1 MKRFKAQHEPRKN
14 RKSKKEKFW
23 AGSGKFL
30 LVLMILYALIL
41 GINEIVGLGKKQE
54 QNFKAENIE
63 VTGNEILS
71 SEKIK
76 DLCDYDFTNSKTND
90 TNIEEIAESLMKSDF
105 IKGVSVTKRLPRT
118 LNITIEEREPIAFIY
133 GRGLNLIDG
142 EGFLMPVPKI
152 KKSWDLPFISGI
164 TESLGKL
171 GEKTNSEQALNA
183 VSLVSHLELNNSL
196 MLALISEI
204 NMDNSRLFELTM
216 INGGAKIRINRTE
229 YDKELY
235 VLQNYVKSYLDW
247 SEMAQIDYID
257 LRFKDQ
263 LVVKKKS

>member
-1 MKRFKAQHEPRKN
+1 MKRFKAQHEPRKS

-90 TNIEEIAESLMKSDF
+90 INIEEIAESLMKSDF
-105 IKGVSVTKRLPRT
+105 IKGVSVTKRIPRT

-133 GRGLNLIDG
+133 GRGLNLIDD

-171 GEKTNSEQALNA
+171 GEKTNSEQALKA

-247 SEMAQIDYID
+247 SDMAQIDYID

-263 LVVKKKS
+263 LIVKKKT